1 MRVGRI
7 ILEFRVKLANSNMA
21 IVTHEHHGH
30 GAHGHDHEGAVGP
43 HTHLTSVGID
53 IGSSTSHLMFSRLL
67 IGYPSVLQ
75 RKPIVLERNVIARS
89 PILLTP
95 FSGNWNIEPEPLREL
110 VDDTFQAAGLSR
122 EDIDTG
128 AVIITGE
135 AARRDNA
142 QKIAELFS
150 DEAGRFVCA
159 TAGPTLETIMAAHGS
174 GAVLHSRDQGMTL
187 LNVDVGGGTT
197 KISLIENGKIR
208 ATTAVNIGARLVAH
222 DAGNAIIR
230 LEKAGRLL
238 LSDLGQNLDFG
249 HNISADLRVRLA
261 DRMAGGLFDALV
273 NGAAPWKEFYITGAL
288 GELPSIDGILF
299 SGGVSEY
306 IYFREAQAFGD
317 LGPDLGRAIRR
328 EAESRGFNILEA
340 GEGIRATVIGAS
352 QYTVQLSGET
362 IFIPESMTLP
372 ARNLRVFVVEID
384 WQPPIA
390 ERTAAMVARTVG
402 ERDPEVRGTPFVL
415 AFLTP
420 PFTGY
425 GAVQDM
431 ARGIDRA
438 LENLAADDRPVA
450 LVFVQN
456 IGQVVGG
463 MLSGKWNMPCIDEVS
478 LSELD
483 FIDIGEVVESEGFV
497 PVVIKSLAFG
507 V

>member
-1 MRVGRI
+1 
-7 ILEFRVKLANSNMA
+7 MA
-21 IVTHEHHGH
+21 ITTHEHPGH
-30 GAHGHDHEGAVGP
+30 GDHGHDHEGAAGP

-75 RKPIVLERNVIARS
+75 RKPIVLERDVIARS

-95 FSGNWNIEPEPLREL
+95 FSGDWSIEAGPLKEL
-110 VDDTFQAAGLSR
+110 VDATFQQAGLTR
-122 EDIDTG
+122 DNIDTG

-150 DEAGRFVCA
+150 DESGRFVCA
-159 TAGPTLETIMAAHGS
+159 TAGPRLETIMAAHGS
-174 GAVLHSRDQGMTL
+174 GAVQQSREQGLAL
-187 LNVDVGGGTT
+187 LNIDVGGGTT
-197 KISLIENGKIR
+197 KVSVIDKGKIR

-222 DAGNAIIR
+222 DGDETIVR
-230 LEKAGRLL
+230 LEKGGRRFLQ
-238 LSDLGQNLDFG
+238 DLGQALDMG
-249 HNISADLRVRLA
+249 AKVSGDLRDRLA
-261 DRMAGGLFDALV
+261 RRMARALFEALAA
-273 NGAAPWKEFYITGAL
+273 GAEPWDDFYVTAPL
-288 GELPSIDGILF
+288 GELPAIDGILF

-306 IYFREAQAFGD
+306 IYGREAAVFGD
-317 LGPDLGRAIRR
+317 LGPYLGRALRTQ
-328 EAESRGFNILEA
+328 AEERSFNILEA

-362 IFIPESMTLP
+362 IFVPASLELP
-372 ARNLRVFVVEID
+372 VRNLRVFVAEVD
-384 WQPPIA
+384 WQAPVA
-390 ERTAAMVARTVG
+390 ENTAAAVMKMLAAR
-402 ERDPEVRGTPFVL
+402 DSEVRGTAFVL
-415 AFLTP
+415 AFSTP
-420 PFTGY
+420 PFSGY
-425 GAVQDM
+425 GAVQEM
-431 ARGIDRA
+431 ARGIDHA
-438 LENLAADDRPVA
+438 LAELAAEDRPVA

-463 MLSGKWNMPCIDEVS
+463 MLSVNWNMPCIDEVG

-483 FIDIGEVVESEGFV
+483 FIDVGEVVPGEGFV

>member
-1 MRVGRI
+1 
-7 ILEFRVKLANSNMA
+7 MA
-21 IVTHEHHGH
+21 IITHEHHGH
-30 GAHGHDHEGAVGP
+30 GDHGHDHEGAVGP

-95 FSGNWNIEPEPLREL
+95 FSGDWNIEAGPLKEL
-110 VDDTFQAAGLSR
+110 VDRTFYEAGLTR
-122 EDIDTG
+122 DDIDTG

-150 DEAGRFVCA
+150 DQAGRFVCA

-174 GAVLHSRDQGMTL
+174 GAVMQSRERGLTL
-187 LNVDVGGGTT
+187 LNIDIGGGTT
-197 KISLIENGKIR
+197 KISIIDNGRIR
-208 ATTAVNIGARLVAH
+208 ATTAVNVGARLVAH
-222 DAGNAIIR
+222 DAAGRIAR
-230 LEKAGRLL
+230 LEKAGLRFLT
-238 LSDLGQNLDFG
+238 DLGIEIGFG
-249 HNISADLRVRLA
+249 MEIPDELKDRLA
-261 DRMAGGLFDALV
+261 SRMAQVLFDALTT
-273 NGAAPWKEFYITGAL
+273 GREPWSEFYVKESLGAL
-288 GELPSIDGILF
+288 PALDGILF

-306 IYFREAQAFGD
+306 IYSRESAAFGD
-317 LGPDLGRAIRR
+317 LGPCLGRSIRS
-328 EAESRGFNILEA
+328 EVEKRGFNILEA

-362 IFIPESMTLP
+362 IFIPDGLHLP
-372 ARNLRVFVVEID
+372 VRNLRVFVAEVD
-384 WQPPIA
+384 WQAPVN
-390 ERTAAMVARTVG
+390 ERTETAVKNILGA
-402 ERDPEVRGTPFVL
+402 RDPEVRGMPFVL
-415 AFLTP
+415 AFATP

-438 LENLAADDRPVA
+438 LETLPPGDRPLA
-450 LVFVQN
+450 LVFGQN
-456 IGQVVGG
+456 VGQVVGRI
-463 MLSGKWNMPCIDEVS
+463 LSARWNMPCVDEIS

-483 FIDIGEVVESEGFV
+483 FIDIGEVVPGEGFV

>member
-1 MRVGRI
+1 
-7 ILEFRVKLANSNMA
+7 MA
-21 IVTHEHHGH
+21 IIRHEHQGH
-30 GAHGHDHEGAVGP
+30 GDHGHDHEGAVGP

-95 FSGNWNIEPEPLREL
+95 FSGNWNIEAEPLREL
-110 VDDTFQAAGLSR
+110 VDATFREAGLSR

-142 QKIAELFS
+142 QRIAELFS
-150 DEAGRFVCA
+150 DETGRFVCA

-174 GAVLHSRDQGMTL
+174 GAVMQSREQGLIL
-187 LNVDVGGGTT
+187 LNIDVGGGTT
-197 KISLIENGKIR
+197 KVSLIDNGKIR
-208 ATTAVNIGARLVAH
+208 ATSALNIGARLVAH
-222 DAGNAIIR
+222 DEARSIVR
-230 LEKAGRLL
+230 LETGGRRFLR
-238 LSDLGQNLDFG
+238 DLGHHLDLG
-249 HNISADLRVRLA
+249 DKVSNDLRTQLGI
-261 DRMAGGLFDALV
+261 RMAQALFDAV
-273 NGAAPWKEFYITGAL
+273 VTGARPWEDLHVTAPL
-288 GELPSIDGILF
+288 GELPAIDGILF

-306 IYFREAQAFGD
+306 IYGREAAGFGD
-317 LGPDLGRAIRR
+317 LGLELGRAIRS
-328 EAESRGFNILEA
+328 EAEKRGFAILDA

-362 IFIPESMTLP
+362 IFIPKSLDLP
-372 ARNLRVFVVEID
+372 VRNLRVFVAGVD
-384 WQPPIA
+384 WQAPVA
-390 ERTAAMVARTVG
+390 DRTAAAVRKTLA
-402 ERDPEVRGTPFVL
+402 ERDEEVRGAPFVL
-415 AFLTP
+415 AFSTP
-420 PFTGY
+420 PFSGY

-431 ARGIDRA
+431 ARGIDHA
-438 LENLAADDRPVA
+438 LEAASAEDRPVA

-456 IGQVVGG
+456 VGQVVGG
-463 MLSGKWNMPCIDEVS
+463 MLSAKWDMPCIDEVT

-483 FIDIGEVVESEGFV
+483 FIDIGEVVPGEGFV

>member
-1 MRVGRI
+1 
-7 ILEFRVKLANSNMA
+7 MA
-21 IVTHEHHGH
+21 IIRHEHQGH
-30 GAHGHDHEGAVGP
+30 GDHGHDHEGAVGP

-95 FSGNWNIEPEPLREL
+95 FTGDWNIEAEPLREL
-110 VDDTFQAAGLSR
+110 VDATFREAGLAR

-135 AARRDNA
+135 AARRENA

-150 DEAGRFVCA
+150 DETGRFVCA

-174 GAVLHSRDQGMTL
+174 GAVMQSREQGLIL
-187 LNVDVGGGTT
+187 LNIDVGGGTT
-197 KISLIENGKIR
+197 KVSLIDNGKIR
-208 ATTAVNIGARLVAH
+208 ATCALNVGARLVAY
-222 DAGNAIIR
+222 DATEAIVR
-230 LEKAGRLL
+230 LEKGGRRFLR
-238 LSDLGQNLDFG
+238 DLGRNLDLG
-249 HNISADLRVRLA
+249 DRISDDLRTQLGS
-261 DRMAGGLFDALV
+261 RMARALFDAV
-273 NGAAPWKEFYITGAL
+273 MTSAQPWEDFHVTPPLGAL
-288 GELPSIDGILF
+288 PVVDGILF

-306 IYFREAQAFGD
+306 IYGREVMGFGD
-317 LGPDLGRAIRR
+317 LGPDLGRALGS
-328 EAESRGFNILEA
+328 EADKRGFNILDA

-362 IFIPESMTLP
+362 IFIPESLDLP
-372 ARNLRVFVVEID
+372 VRNLRVFVVEVD
-384 WQPPIA
+384 WQAPVADQTAAAVRKTLA
-390 ERTAAMVARTVG
+390 ERD
-402 ERDPEVRGTPFVL
+402 EEVRGGPFVL
-415 AFLTP
+415 AFSTP
-420 PFTGY
+420 SFSGY

-438 LENLAADDRPVA
+438 LEAVSPEDRPVA

-456 IGQVVGG
+456 VGQVVGG
-463 MLSGKWNMPCIDEVS
+463 MLSAKWNMPCVDEVS

-483 FIDIGEVVESEGFV
+483 FIDIGEVVTGEGFV

>member
-1 MRVGRI
+1 
-7 ILEFRVKLANSNMA
+7 MA
-21 IVTHEHHGH
+21 ITTHEHPGH
-30 GAHGHDHEGAVGP
+30 GDHGHDHEGAVGP

-95 FSGNWNIEPEPLREL
+95 FSGDWNIQADPLRGL
-110 VDDTFQAAGLSR
+110 VDATFKQAGLTR
-122 EDIDTG
+122 DDIDTG

-150 DEAGRFVCA
+150 DESGRFVCA

-174 GAVLHSRDQGMTL
+174 GAVQQSREQGL
-187 LNVDVGGGTT
+187 VLVNIDVGGGTT
-197 KISLIENGKIR
+197 KLSVIDNGKIR
-208 ATTAVNIGARLVAH
+208 ATMAVNIGARLVAH
-222 DAGNAIIR
+222 DNAGAIVR
-230 LEKAGRLL
+230 LEKGGRRFLRDLDALL
-238 LSDLGQNLDFG
+238 HMGATLDE
-249 HNISADLRVRLA
+249 DLRERLA
-261 DRMAGGLFDALV
+261 CRMAAALFDALV
-273 NGAAPWKEFYITGAL
+273 AGIAPWDDFFVTAPL
-288 GELPSIDGILF
+288 GELPRIDAILF
-299 SGGVSEY
+299 SGGVSEH
-306 IYFREAQAFGD
+306 IYGREAVSFGD
-317 LGPDLGRAIRR
+317 LGPYLGRAIHAQT
-328 EAESRGFNILEA
+328 EQRGFNILEA

-362 IFIPESMTLP
+362 IYIPASLELP
-372 ARNLRVFVVEID
+372 VRNLRVFVAEVD
-384 WQPPIA
+384 WQAPVA
-390 ERTAAMVARTVG
+390 EKTAATVTKMLAA
-402 ERDPEVRGTPFVL
+402 RDPEVRGAPFVL
-415 AFLTP
+415 AFSTP
-420 PFTGY
+420 PFSGY

-431 ARGIDRA
+431 ARGIDHA
-438 LENLAADDRPVA
+438 LEELPAADRPAA

-456 IGQVVGG
+456 VGQVVGG
-463 MLSGKWNMPCIDEVS
+463 MLSVKWNMPCIDEVS

-483 FIDIGEVVESEGFV
+483 FIDIGEVVPDEGFV

>member
-1 MRVGRI
+1 
-7 ILEFRVKLANSNMA
+7 MA
-21 IVTHEHHGH
+21 ITTHEHPGH
-30 GAHGHDHEGAVGP
+30 GDHGHDHEGAVGP

-95 FSGNWNIEPEPLREL
+95 FSGDWNIEAGPLREL
-110 VDDTFQAAGLSR
+110 VDATFKQAGLTR

-150 DEAGRFVCA
+150 DESGRFVCA

-174 GAVLHSRDQGMTL
+174 GAVQQSREQGLVL
-187 LNVDVGGGTT
+187 LNVDIGGGTT
-197 KISLIENGKIR
+197 KISLIDNGRIR

-222 DAGNAIIR
+222 DGSGKMVR
-230 LEKAGRLL
+230 LERGGRRFLG
-238 LSDLGQNLDFG
+238 DLGAPLELGAQVDEE
-249 HNISADLRVRLA
+249 VREALA
-261 DRMAGGLFDALV
+261 RALFDALTARIEPW
-273 NGAAPWKEFYITGAL
+273 NDFQITAPL
-288 GELPSIDGILF
+288 GELPKIDGILF

-306 IYFREAQAFGD
+306 VYDREAATFGD
-317 LGPDLGRAIRR
+317 LGPFLGRAVRAQ
-328 EAESRGFNILEA
+328 AEQCGFTILEA
-340 GEGIRATVIGAS
+340 SEGIRATVIGAS

-362 IFIPESMTLP
+362 IFIPASLELP
-372 ARNLRVFVVEID
+372 VRNLRVFVAEVD
-384 WQPPIA
+384 WQAPVA
-390 ERTAAMVARTVG
+390 EKTTAAVTKALG
-402 ERDPEVRGTPFVL
+402 ARDPEVRGMPFVL

-420 PFTGY
+420 PFAGY
-425 GAVQDM
+425 GAVHDM
-431 ARGIDRA
+431 ARGIDHA
-438 LENLAADDRPVA
+438 LGKLPAADRPAA

-456 IGQVVGG
+456 VGQVVGG
-463 MLSGKWNMPCIDEVS
+463 MLSAKWNMPCIDEVS

-483 FIDIGEVVESEGFV
+483 FIDVGEVVPNEGFV

>member
-1 MRVGRI
+1 
-7 ILEFRVKLANSNMA
+7 MA
-21 IVTHEHHGH
+21 IITHEHHGH
-30 GAHGHDHEGAVGP
+30 GEHGHDHEGAVGP

-75 RKPIVLERNVIARS
+75 RKPIVLERHVIARS

-95 FSGNWNIEPEPLREL
+95 FSGDWNIEAQPLREL
-110 VDDTFQAAGLSR
+110 VDETFQAAGLSR
-122 EDIDTG
+122 DEIDTG

-135 AARRDNA
+135 AARRENA
-142 QKIAELFS
+142 KKIAELFS
-150 DEAGRFVCA
+150 DQTGRFVCA

-174 GAVLHSRDQGMTL
+174 GAVLHSRDQGITL
-187 LNVDVGGGTT
+187 LNIDVGGGTT
-197 KISLIENGKIR
+197 KISLIVNGKIR
-208 ATTAVNIGARLVAH
+208 ATTALNVGARLIAH
-222 DAGNAIIR
+222 DATNTIIR
-230 LEKAGRLL
+230 LEKAGRRF
-238 LSDLGQNLDFG
+238 LSDLGPNVDLGQNIT
-249 HNISADLRVRLA
+249 HDLKMRLA
-261 DRMAGGLFDALV
+261 DRMARGLFDALTT
-273 NGAAPWKEFYITGAL
+273 GAAPWKEFFITAGL
-288 GELPSIDGILF
+288 GELPSIDGVLL

-306 IYFREAQAFGD
+306 IYDREAQAFGD
-317 LGPDLGRAIRR
+317 LGPELGGAIRR
-328 EAESRGFNILEA
+328 EAERRSFKILDA

-372 ARNLRVFVVEID
+372 ARNLRVFVAEID
-384 WQPPIA
+384 WQAPVL
-390 ERTAAMVARTVG
+390 EKTAAVVARTLG
-402 ERDPEVRGTPFVL
+402 ARDPEVRGAPFVL
-415 AFLTP
+415 AFSTP

-425 GAVQDM
+425 GAVQEM

-438 LENLAADDRPVA
+438 LENLAGDDRPIA
-450 LVFVQN
+450 LVFVHN

-463 MLSGKWNMPCIDEVS
+463 MLSGKWDMPCIDEVS

-483 FIDIGEVVESEGFV
+483 FIDIGEVVETEGFV

>member
-1 MRVGRI
+1 
-7 ILEFRVKLANSNMA
+7 MA
-21 IVTHEHHGH
+21 IIRHEHQAHGD
-30 GAHGHDHEGAVGP
+30 HGHDHEGAVGP

-95 FSGNWNIEPEPLREL
+95 FSGDWNIEAGPLKEL
-110 VDDTFQAAGLSR
+110 VDATFNQAGLAR

-150 DEAGRFVCA
+150 DETGRFVCA

-174 GAVLHSRDQGMTL
+174 GAVLKSREQGLTL
-187 LNVDVGGGTT
+187 LNIDVGGGTT
-197 KISLIENGKIR
+197 KVSIIDSGRIR
-208 ATTAVNIGARLVAH
+208 ATTALNVGARLLAH
-222 DAGNAIIR
+222 DTEECIVR
-230 LEKAGRLL
+230 LEKAGRRFLR
-238 LSDLGQNLDFG
+238 DLGTNLDFG
-249 HNISADLRVRLA
+249 AKLSGDLKERLA
-261 DRMAGGLFDALV
+261 KRMAQALFDAMM
-273 NGAAPWKEFYITGAL
+273 TGAEPWCDFHVTAPL
-288 GELPSIDGILF
+288 GELPPIDGILF

-306 IYFREAQAFGD
+306 IYGREAARFAD
-317 LGPDLGRAIRR
+317 LGPYLGRAIRN
-328 EAESRGFNILEA
+328 EAEKRGFNILEA

-362 IFIPESMTLP
+362 IFIPQSMALP
-372 ARNLRVFVVEID
+372 VRNLRVFVASVD
-384 WQPPIA
+384 WQAPVA
-390 ERTAAMVARTVG
+390 ERTAAAVRKPLV
-402 ERDPEVRGTPFVL
+402 ERDEEVRGAPFVL
-415 AFLTP
+415 AFSTP
-420 PFTGY
+420 PFSGY
-425 GAVQDM
+425 GSVLEM
-431 ARGIDRA
+431 ARGIDQA
-438 LENLAADDRPVA
+438 LESLPLEDRPVA

-463 MLSGKWNMPCIDEVS
+463 MLSAKWNMPCIDEVS

-483 FIDIGEVVESEGFV
+483 FIDVGEVVQGEGFV

-507 V
+507 M

>member
-1 MRVGRI
+1 
-7 ILEFRVKLANSNMA
+7 MA
-21 IVTHEHHGH
+21 IITHQHGGH
-30 GAHGHDHEGAVGP
+30 GDHGHDHEGAVGP

-89 PILLTP
+89 PISLTP
-95 FSGNWNIEPEPLREL
+95 FSGDWNIEAGPLRDL
-110 VDDTFQAAGLSR
+110 VDDTFQAAGLRR

-174 GAVLHSRDQGMTL
+174 GAVQQSRDQGLVL
-187 LNVDVGGGTT
+187 LNIDVGGGTT
-197 KISLIENGKIR
+197 KISLIDNGKIR
-208 ATTAVNIGARLVAH
+208 ATTAINIGARLVAH
-222 DAGNAIIR
+222 DGRNSIVR
-230 LEKAGRLL
+230 LEKGGRRFLA
-238 LSDLGQNLDFG
+238 DLGENLDIG
-249 HNISADLRVRLA
+249 ARVADELRARLA
-261 DRMAGGLFDALV
+261 ARMAQTLFDAV
-273 NGAAPWKEFYITGAL
+273 AKNVEPWTDFYVTPGL
-288 GELPSIDGILF
+288 GQLPTIDGILF

-306 IYFREAQAFGD
+306 IYGREAAAFGD
-317 LGPDLGRAIRR
+317 LGPYLGQAIRR
-328 EAESRGFNILEA
+328 EADERGFNILDA

-362 IFIPESMTLP
+362 IFIPKSMQLP
-372 ARNLRVFVVEID
+372 ARNLRVFVASVD
-384 WQPPIA
+384 WEAPVA
-390 ERTAAMVARTVG
+390 EKTESAVKNALGA
-402 ERDPEVRGTPFVL
+402 RDPEVRGTPFVL
-415 AFLTP
+415 AFSTP
-420 PFTGY
+420 AFNGY

-438 LENLAADDRPVA
+438 LASLPAEDRPVA

-456 IGQVVGG
+456 IGQVVGS
-463 MLSGKWNMPCIDEVS
+463 MLSEKWDMPCVDEVS

-483 FIDIGEVVESEGFV
+483 FIDLGEVVESEGFL

>member
-1 MRVGRI
+1 
-7 ILEFRVKLANSNMA
+7 MA
-21 IVTHEHHGH
+21 ITTHEHPGH
-30 GAHGHDHEGAVGP
+30 GDHGHDHEGAVGP

-89 PILLTP
+89 QILLTP
-95 FSGNWNIEPEPLREL
+95 FSGDWNIEAGPLRDL
-110 VDDTFQAAGLSR
+110 VDATFEEAGLTR

-150 DEAGRFVCA
+150 DESGRFVCA

-174 GAVLHSRDQGMTL
+174 GAVQQSREQGLAL
-187 LNVDVGGGTT
+187 LNIDVGGGTT
-197 KISLIENGKIR
+197 KISLIDNGKIR
-208 ATTAVNIGARLVAH
+208 ATTAVNIGARLLAH
-222 DAGNAIIR
+222 DAGEMIVR
-230 LEKAGRLL
+230 LETAGRRFLR
-238 LSDLGQNLDFG
+238 DLGQPLEIGDKVG
-249 HNISADLRVRLA
+249 DDLRQRLA
-261 DRMAGGLFDALV
+261 ERMARALFEALTA
-273 NGAAPWKEFYITGAL
+273 GIEPWDDFYVTAQLGAL
-288 GELPSIDGILF
+288 PAIDGILF

-306 IYFREAQAFGD
+306 IYDREAAAFGD
-317 LGPDLGRAIRR
+317 LGPYLGRAIRAQAD
-328 EAESRGFNILEA
+328 ERGFNILDA

-362 IFIPESMTLP
+362 IFIPASLALP
-372 ARNLRVFVVEID
+372 VRNLRVFVAEVD
-384 WQPPIA
+384 WQAPVA
-390 ERTAAMVARTVG
+390 EKTAAAVIKILAA
-402 ERDPEVRGTPFVL
+402 RDPEVCGTPFVL
-415 AFLTP
+415 AFSTP
-420 PFTGY
+420 PFAGY
-425 GAVQDM
+425 GAVQEM
-431 ARGIDRA
+431 ARGIDLA
-438 LENLAADDRPVA
+438 LATLHAKDHPMV

-463 MLSGKWNMPCIDEVS
+463 ILSAKWNMPCIDEVS

-483 FIDIGEVVESEGFV
+483 FIDVGEVVPDEGFV

-507 V
+507 A

>member
-1 MRVGRI
+1 
-7 ILEFRVKLANSNMA
+7 MA
-21 IVTHEHHGH
+21 IIRHEHQGH
-30 GAHGHDHEGAVGP
+30 GDHGHDHEGAVGP

-75 RKPIVLERNVIARS
+75 RKPIVLERNVMARS

-95 FSGNWNIEPEPLREL
+95 FSGDWNIEAEPLREL
-110 VDDTFQAAGLSR
+110 VDATFREAGLAR

-135 AARRDNA
+135 AARRENA

-150 DEAGRFVCA
+150 DETGRFVCA

-174 GAVLHSRDQGMTL
+174 GAVMQSREQGLIL
-187 LNVDVGGGTT
+187 LNIDVGGGTT
-197 KISLIENGKIR
+197 KVSLIDNGKIR
-208 ATTAVNIGARLVAH
+208 ATCALNVGARLMAY
-222 DAGNAIIR
+222 DATEAIVR
-230 LEKAGRLL
+230 LEKGGRRFLR
-238 LSDLGQNLDFG
+238 DLGRNLDLG
-249 HNISADLRVRLA
+249 DRISDDLRTQLGS
-261 DRMAGGLFDALV
+261 RMARALFDAV
-273 NGAAPWKEFYITGAL
+273 MTSAQPWEDFYVTPPLSAL
-288 GELPSIDGILF
+288 PVVDGILF

-306 IYFREAQAFGD
+306 IYGREAAGFGD
-317 LGPDLGRAIRR
+317 LGPDLGRAIRS
-328 EAESRGFNILEA
+328 EADKRGFNILDA

-362 IFIPESMTLP
+362 IFIPESLDLP
-372 ARNLRVFVVEID
+372 VRNLRVFVAEVD
-384 WQPPIA
+384 WQAPVADQTAAAVRKTLA
-390 ERTAAMVARTVG
+390 ERDV
-402 ERDPEVRGTPFVL
+402 EVRGGPFVL
-415 AFLTP
+415 AFSTP
-420 PFTGY
+420 PFSGY

-438 LENLAADDRPVA
+438 LDAVSAEDRPVA
-450 LVFVQN
+450 LVFGQN
-456 IGQVVGG
+456 VGQVVGG
-463 MLSGKWNMPCIDEVS
+463 MLSAKWNMPCVDEVS

-483 FIDIGEVVESEGFV
+483 FIDIGEVVTGEGFV